1 MAQTENNIH
10 GYTFGEAGIP
20 TSPVTLQELEQLK
33 ASAGFTNE
41 TESLLRMAG
50 VILAPQTQQIVR
62 HWRSGIIASIPHL
75 ARHSRSLSGEA
86 LPNYLAASNLR
97 FERWIEDTC
106 QCPYDQAWLNY
117 QHEIA
122 LRHTSLGKNKTDSVE
137 STPYVPLHDAVAFV
151 AVMNKTIK
159 PYLAAQRHSEEQ
171 IEAMYAA
178 WCASLQLQMA
188 LWLRSYAILA
198 NPAGEL

>member
-1 MAQTENNIH
+1 MAQTEKQIH
-10 GYTFGEAGIP
+10 GYTYGEADIP
-20 TSPVTLQELEQLK
+20 TSPVTLEELEQFK
-33 ASAGFTNE
+33 TSAGFTSE
-41 TESLLRMAG
+41 TEGLLRMAG
-50 VILAPQTQQIVR
+50 SILAPQTEQIVQ

-75 ARHSRSLSGEA
+75 ARHSRSLSGEP
-86 LPNYLAASNLR
+86 LPNYLEASNLR

-106 QCPYDQAWLNY
+106 LRPYDQVWLDY

-122 LRHTSLGKNKTDSVE
+122 LRHISLGKNQTDSVE

-159 PYLAAQRHSEEQ
+159 PYLAAQGHSEEQ
-171 IEAMYAA
+171 IEAMHTA

-188 LWLRSYAILA
+188 LWLRSYAILE

>member
-1 MAQTENNIH
+1 MMQAENHIP
-10 GYTFGEAGIP
+10 GYTYGEAEIP
-20 TSPVTLQELEQLK
+20 ASPITLEELEQFK
-33 ASAGFTNE
+33 ISAGFTSE
-41 TESLLRMAG
+41 TEGLLRMAG
-50 VILAPQTQQIVR
+50 TILAPQTQQIVR

-75 ARHSRSLSGEA
+75 ARHSRSLDGEA

-97 FERWIEDTC
+97 FERWIDDTC
-106 QCPYDQAWLNY
+106 LRPYDQAWLNY

-122 LRHTSLGKNKTDSVE
+122 LRHASLGKNQTDKVE

-159 PYLAAQRHSEEQ
+159 PYLAARGHSEEQ
-171 IEAMYAA
+171 VEAMHTA

-188 LWLRSYAILA
+188 LWLRSYSILA
-198 NPAGEL
+198 NPAAEL